1 MCKTWSDFAET
12 VKGEMTPLRGNGL
25 QACMLRNFVLLVFA
39 LTEKNVST
47 HREKLTAIL
56 SILPVPHLEENCPAS
71 CS

>member
-25 QACMLRNFVLLVFA
+25 QACKLRNFVLLVFA
-39 LTEKNVST
+39 LTEKNV
-47 HREKLTAIL
+47 IL
-56 SILPVPHLEENCPAS
+56 SILPVPHLEENRPAS